1 VVKLLTAQTKLMVNA
16 SNYLPVIYN
25 ESQIPTE
32 SLSFDFLD
40 ADDADLPES
49 FNPSIRVQNG

>member
-1 VVKLLTAQTKLMVNA
+1 VVKLLTAQTKLMVSA

-49 FNPSIRVQNG
+49 FNPSIRV